1 MKTGILIL
9 IGIILSLMGI
19 WIIAYNNES
28 GDSNAIS
35 MYFLIYGIVAVGI
48 GILNGIFLKFTE
60 RKTQNLIS
68 IIVTGILPLGILFGF
83 LISRIFRMTFIGE
96 FGLIGIGIT
105 NVIWIIERIITEK
118 KKASVQHRI

>member
-1 MKTGILIL
+1 MKNRILIL
-9 IGIILSLMGI
+9 IGIILSLTGI
-19 WIIAYNNES
+19 WIIAYYNES

-68 IIVTGILPLGILFGF
+68 IIGILPLGILFGF
-83 LISRIFRMTFIGE
+83 SISGIFRMTFIGE

-105 NVIWIIERIITEK
+105 NVIWIIERIITKK

>member
-1 MKTGILIL
+1 MKNRILIL
-9 IGIILSLMGI
+9 IGIILSLTGI

-68 IIVTGILPLGILFGF
+68 IIGIGILPLGILFGF
-83 LISRIFRMTFIGE
+83 SISGIFRMTFIGE

-105 NVIWIIERIITEK
+105 NVIWIIERIITKK
-118 KKASVQHRI
+118 KKASVQHRV